1 MKKFEIKEEDVI
13 DIDRYISERTEI
25 KKNISVLKKNRRIPV
40 GPHAT
45 FYFECYQTMIY
56 QVQEMLFI
64 ERGGKEQLYDEIKA
78 YNPLVPKGNELVATL
93 MFEIDNEKIRK
104 DFLNS
109 VGGIEERIFIEI
121 NEEKIFAKPEDDTER
136 TSDDGKASSVHFIH
150 FHFSKSQI
158 ENFIKND
165 NNIIIGFDHKNY
177 SHFSRLSE
185 ESKEEL
191 SNQRFLLNSIKDGF
205 L

>member
-25 KKNISVLKKNRRIPV
+25 KKKISVLKKNRRVPV

-56 QVQEMLFI
+56 QVQEMLYI

-78 YNPLVPKGNELVATL
+78 YNPLVPKGKELVATL
-93 MFEIDNEKIRK
+93 MFEIDNEKKRK

-121 NEEKIFAKPEDDTER
+121 NKEKIFAKPEDDTER

-158 ENFIKND
+158 ESFIKND

-177 SHFSRLSE
+177 SHFSQLSE

-191 SNQRFLLNSIKDGF
+191 SNDFDI
-205 L
+205 

>member
-13 DIDRYISERTEI
+13 DIDRYISERAEI
-25 KKNISVLKKNRRIPV
+25 KKKISVLKENRRVPV

-56 QVQEMLFI
+56 QVQEMLYI

-78 YNPLVPKGNELVATL
+78 YNPLVPKGKELVATL
-93 MFEIDNEKIRK
+93 MFEIDNEKKRK

-121 NEEKIFAKPEDDTER
+121 NKEKIFAKPEDDTER

-158 ENFIKND
+158 ESFINND
-165 NNIIIGFDHKNY
+165 NNVIIGFDHKNY
-177 SHFSRLSE
+177 SHFSQLSD

-191 SNQRFLLNSIKDGF
+191 SNDFDI
-205 L
+205 

>member
-25 KKNISVLKKNRRIPV
+25 KKKISVLKKNRRVPV

-56 QVQEMLFI
+56 QVQEMLYI

-78 YNPLVPKGNELVATL
+78 YNPLVPKGKELVATL
-93 MFEIDNEKIRK
+93 MFEIDNEKKRK

-121 NEEKIFAKPEDDTER
+121 NKEKIFAKPEDDTDR

-150 FHFSKSQI
+150 FHFSQSQI
-158 ENFIKND
+158 ESFIKND
-165 NNIIIGFDHKNY
+165 NNVIIGFDHKNY
-177 SHFSRLSE
+177 SHFSQISE

-191 SNQRFLLNSIKDGF
+191 SNDFDI
-205 L
+205 

>member
-13 DIDRYISERTEI
+13 DIDRYISERAEI
-25 KKNISVLKKNRRIPV
+25 KKKISVLKENRRVPV

-56 QVQEMLFI
+56 QVQEMLYI

-78 YNPLVPKGNELVATL
+78 YNPLVPKGKELVATL
-93 MFEIDNEKIRK
+93 MFEIDNEKKRK

-121 NEEKIFAKPEDDTER
+121 NKEKIFAKPEMHPFSLSHDLR
-136 TSDDGKASSVHFIH
+136 TPIPLAH
-150 FHFSKSQI
+150 
-158 ENFIKND
+158 ENHQKCHN
-165 NNIIIGFDHKNY
+165 
-177 SHFSRLSE
+177 
-185 ESKEEL
+185 
-191 SNQRFLLNSIKDGF
+191 
-205 L
+205 